1 MVIVKSKTLYLHIG
15 QTKTGSKWI
24 QKIFSLNAQ
33 MLMANGIEYPLPP
46 GEIKGVQ
53 TINTFE
59 TNAQELFSSKNTIQ
73 SILPESLKHQ
83 THSVLLSAE
92 IIFERIII
100 SLDESPEK
108 INQELQYINSLGF
121 SEIHFLLL
129 IRSPIER
136 IVSRLNQ
143 RIKTGFIESLPDN
156 NAYSFFTK
164 ESSFKKVSQFLD
176 FISLHPFCKLTL
188 LNYEVTK
195 DDMITPLINW
205 LQLPENSLKT
215 PEVSRINRSL
225 SYEELYALTCIQG
238 PARAQIPSIGF
249 NWIRELPEL
258 SIKKMYPSIEIQEM
272 IWHENESYLGR
283 INALLPVKQQLHKE
297 ILPEFSVPEKLTFE
311 PKQLDILIHF
321 LTQHA
326 QEKQPADPPAGKTFL
341 QKCKRYIKKR
351 ISIR

>member
-1 MVIVKSKTLYLHIG
+1 MKSKTLYLHIG
-15 QTKTGSKWI
+15 QPKTGSKWI
-24 QKIFSLNAQ
+24 QKIFSLNAHT
-33 MLMANGIEYPLPP
+33 LLANGIEYPIPL
-46 GEIKGVQ
+46 GEKAATQ

-59 TNAQELFSSKNTIQ
+59 TNAQDFFSSKNTIQ

-92 IIFERIII
+92 VIFENIIK
-100 SLDESPEK
+100 SLGESPEI
-108 INQELQYINSLGF
+108 INQKLQYINSLGF

-129 IRSPIER
+129 IRSPVER
-136 IVSRLNQ
+136 IVSILNQ
-143 RIKTGFIESLPDN
+143 VIKTGFIESLPDN
-156 NAYSFFTK
+156 NVYSFLTK
-164 ESSFKKVSQFLD
+164 ERSFKKVSQFLD

-188 LNYEVTK
+188 LNYDVIK
-195 DDMITPLINW
+195 DDMITPLTNW
-205 LQLPENSLKT
+205 LQLPEGSLKT

-249 NWIRELPEL
+249 NWLRELPEL
-258 SIKKMYPSIEIQEM
+258 RVKKMYPSKEIQEM
-272 IWHENESYLGR
+272 IWRENEPYLER
-283 INALLPVKQQLHKE
+283 INAFLPVEQQLHKK
-297 ILPEFSVPEKLTFE
+297 IIPEFTPPEKLVFE

-321 LTQHA
+321 LTQHT
-326 QEKQPADPPAGKTFL
+326 QEKQPVDPPARKTFL